1 LRRGKTTKDKSWSG
15 LDNAA
20 LIFPAAVGG
29 SDTQVF
35 RISCELYEPVDP
47 AVLQTALE
55 QTAEAFPLYRSVL
68 KRGLFWY
75 YLEST
80 DRMPSVHEEDKRPCA
95 VIYRRSGKNL
105 LFDVSW
111 FRNRVNLEVYH
122 VLSDGTGALYFLRTL
137 MVKYLSLVHRLPE
150 PAIDYDASAMQM
162 SDDSFQKYYTGSH
175 RIKGIGYAT
184 ACHLSGRRYP
194 ENGMRIITGLT
205 DIRPVLE
212 AAHSRHATLTA
223 YLCACLMEAVSETVS
238 VRMKKRPI
246 VLSVPV
252 NLRGHFPSASARN
265 FFSVLL
271 VGYDYGKRDGS
282 FENVLKKVG
291 TDLKGGL
298 VRENLSRGIDAY
310 SAVEHNV
317 FARAVP
323 LYLKDLA
330 LKAAYHYA
338 MRRETAGVSNIGIV
352 SMPQELTPYIR
363 SFDMCSGT
371 NNLQVCVCSFQNR
384 LSISFSSPFVSAE
397 IQRRFFRT
405 LADLGAEIE
414 ITASPVDD
422 EGDGG
427 KR

>member
-1 LRRGKTTKDKSWSG
+1 M
-15 LDNAA
+15 A

-55 QTAEAFPLYRSVL
+55 QTVEAFPLYRSVL

-80 DRMPSVHEEDKRPCA
+80 DRMPRVHKEDKRPCA
-95 VIYRRSGKNL
+95 AIYRQSGKNL

-111 FRNRVNLEVYH
+111 FHNRVNLEVYH
-122 VLSDGTGALYFLRTL
+122 VLSDGTGALYFLQTL
-137 MVKYLSLVHRLPE
+137 MAKYLSLTHQLPE
-150 PAIDYDASAMQM
+150 PAIGYDASAMQM
-162 SDDSFQKYYTGSH
+162 RDDSFRKYYTGT
-175 RIKGIGYAT
+175 RRLKGSGYGP
-184 ACHLSGRRYP
+184 ACRLSGRRYP
-194 ENGMRIITGLT
+194 ENGMRVITGLT

-212 AAHSRHATLTA
+212 AAHSFHATLTA
-223 YLCACLMEAVSETVS
+223 YLCACLMNAISETVP
-238 VRMKKRPI
+238 VRMKKRPV

-252 NLRGHFPSASARN
+252 NLRGHFPSESARN

-271 VGYDYGKRDGS
+271 IGYDYGKCGGS
-282 FENVLKKVG
+282 FEDVLKKVG

-323 LYLKDLA
+323 LYLKDLG
-330 LKAAYHYA
+330 LKAAYHFA
-338 MRRETAGVSNIGIV
+338 MRLETAGVSNIGLV
-352 SMPQELTPYIR
+352 SMPQELAPYIR
-363 SFDMCSGT
+363 SFDICSGT
-371 NNLQVCVCSFQNR
+371 NNLQACVCSFQNR

-397 IQRRFFRT
+397 IQRRFFRA

-414 ITASPVDD
+414 ITASPADD
-422 EGDGG
+422 EEDGG